1 MFGFD
6 KLGIRSTQRQLFNVN
21 IMSTMRG
28 RERREGT
35 ASLAAAGDDSGA
47 RAENDGAGQATR
59 VVLVGSCE
67 AMIYCVDDDGWDESL
82 QTSC

>member
-6 KLGIRSTQRQLFNVN
+6 ELRIRSTQRQLFNVN

-28 RERREGT
+28 RERREATG
-35 ASLAAAGDDSGA
+35 SPAAAGDDSRA
-47 RAENDGAGQATR
+47 RAENDSAAEATR